1 METVDTQRL
10 AAEFLLALRGRRSQR
25 GFSRRL
31 GYRTNIAY
39 RWESGRCWPTAC
51 KTFEA
56 LERLGLSPVEKLRGF
71 YAREPS
77 WLRAHTRPSAEL
89 VSALL
94 RDLRGQLTLVSLA
107 ERSGFS
113 RFQLARWLSGA
124 AEPRLPELL
133 QLVEAL
139 SLRLVEFVSLFFD
152 PALLPS
158 IAPLARRHEALRQAA
173 YAAPWSHAV
182 LRAVE
187 LDAYRRLPRHTPGWL
202 AARLGIAA
210 AEEQQALKLLSRA
223 GQVRWDGRR
232 YRVAQISAVDTRK
245 EPERSRALRAFWI
258 EQARARML
266 AQQPGLYS
274 YNLFSVSERDLR
286 RISELHSRYYREMR
300 TIVAESQPGERVALF
315 CTQLL
320 PLDAGPWPG

>member
-1 METVDTQRL
+1 METVDTERL
-10 AAEFLLALRGRRSQR
+10 AAEFLRALRGRRSQR
-25 GFSRRL
+25 ALSRRL

-51 KTFEA
+51 KTLEA
-56 LERLGLSPVEKLRGF
+56 LERLGLSPIEKLRGF
-71 YAREPS
+71 FAREPS
-77 WLRAHTRPSAEL
+77 WLRARTRPSAAL
-89 VSALL
+89 VSELL
-94 RDLRGQLTLVSLA
+94 RDLRGQQSLVSLA

-113 RFQLARWLSGA
+113 RFQLARWLSGT

-133 QLVEAL
+133 LLIEAL
-139 SLRLVEFVSLFFD
+139 SLRLVEFVSLFFE
-152 PALLPS
+152 PARLPS

-182 LRAVE
+182 LRALE
-187 LDAYRRLPRHTPGWL
+187 LDAYVRLPRHAPGWL
-202 AARLGIAA
+202 AERLGIALA
-210 AEEQQALKLLSRA
+210 DEQQALKLLACA

-232 YRVAQISAVDTRK
+232 YRVVQLSAIDTRK

-266 AQQPGLYS
+266 AQRPGLYS
-274 YNLFSVSERDLR
+274 YNLFSVSEHDLQ
-286 RISELHSRYYREMR
+286 RIGELHARYYREMR
-300 TIVAESQPGERVALF
+300 AIIAESQPSERVALF
-315 CTQLL
+315 CMQLV